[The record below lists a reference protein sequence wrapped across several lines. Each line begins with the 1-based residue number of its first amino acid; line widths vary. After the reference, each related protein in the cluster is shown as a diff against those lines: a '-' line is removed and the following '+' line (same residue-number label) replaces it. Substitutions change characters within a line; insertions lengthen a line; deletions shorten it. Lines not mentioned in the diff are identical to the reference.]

1 MIFKYDDF
9 ILENMI
15 NESVLYYSP
24 KVRNIL
30 NKIND
35 PIAKDLV
42 ALETT
47 DLPIDVT
54 FVDLD
59 ENREGYLTFTT
70 MKSAE
75 KYLLPLGQGTVDFFK
90 GTSSN
95 PDYEYKPEE
104 AKKSNDAMA
113 IDQHEP

>member
-1 MIFKYDDF
+1 MIFKYSDF
-9 ILENMI
+9 LV
-15 NESVLYYSP
+15 NESILYYSP
-24 KVRNIL
+24 KVRRL
-30 NKIND
+30 LSKIDD

-42 ALETT
+42 SLETT

-59 ENREGYLTFTT
+59 ENKEGYLTFTT

-75 KYLLPLGQGTVDFFK
+75 KHLLPYGQYGVDLLK

-95 PDYEYKPEE
+95 PDYIYDPDE
-104 AKKSNDAMA
+104 AKKKNDF
-113 IDQHEP
+113 DEYDFQCT